1 MKNSHKALIFFTV
14 VILLGF
20 MDWLTTVVGLLFCGG
35 TELNPVL
42 SGLTKSNMI
51 VFSATKLAAVMLT
64 AFAAY
69 KAVNLTK
76 NTKNSWHLT
85 NKLINGGI
93 ALTVLALS
101 VVVANNMMIVF
112 KL

>member
-1 MKNSHKALIFFTV
+1 MKTSHKALIFFAV
-14 VILLGF
+14 VFLLGF
-20 MDWLTTVVGLLFCGG
+20 LDWLTTVVGLLFCGG

-51 VFSATKLAAVMLT
+51 VFSAAKLAAVMVSG
-64 AFAAY
+64 FAAY
-69 KAVNLTK
+69 KAVNITK
-76 NTKNSWHLT
+76 QAKNNWHIT
-85 NKLINGGI
+85 NKLVNGGV

-112 KL
+112 KI